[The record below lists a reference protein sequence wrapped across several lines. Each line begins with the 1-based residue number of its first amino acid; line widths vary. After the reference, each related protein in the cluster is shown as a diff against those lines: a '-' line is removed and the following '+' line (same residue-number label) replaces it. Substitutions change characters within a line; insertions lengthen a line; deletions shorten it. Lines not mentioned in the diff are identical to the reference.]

1 MDAIILAGGR
11 GSRMGA
17 DKPKA
22 LVEVQGKSILE
33 WQIDYILPHV
43 DTIVLATGYKG
54 EMVEEFVRTKYPTKK
69 IVCVKEEGPLGT
81 AGALRNALVHAKSD
95 FVLVLNADDL
105 TNISIEK
112 LCTAKENTI
121 CVCHP
126 RLPFGLVKSV
136 NGYAEFVE
144 KPVLKQRVS
153 CGWYV
158 FHRTHIES
166 LLPKKGSL
174 EYDVFPSLRLR
185 VFPHDGF
192 WKPLNTPKDVEDAN
206 TIDLKKAMR

>member
-1 MDAIILAGGR
+1 MDAVILAGGK
-11 GSRMGA
+11 GSRMSV

-22 LVEVQGKSILE
+22 LVEVQGKTILE

-43 DTIVLATGYKG
+43 DKIVLATGYKG
-54 EMVEEFVRTKYPTKK
+54 EMVEEFVRKKYPEKN
-69 IVCVKEEGPLGT
+69 IVCTKEDGPLGT
-81 AGALRNALVHAKSD
+81 AGALRNALTQTRSD

-105 TNISIEK
+105 TNIPLKK
-112 LCTAKENTI
+112 LCEAKENTI
-121 CVCHP
+121 CICHP

-144 KPVLKQRVS
+144 KPLLKERVS

-158 FHRTHIES
+158 FHRTHIEA
-166 LLPKKGSL
+166 LLPRKGSL

-192 WKPLNTPKDVEDAN
+192 WKPLNTPKDVEETAN
-206 TIDLKKAMR
+206 IDLKKMMK